1 MQIKTSVRFRLTLW
15 NAAVLA
21 LLLGAFAY
29 AYWTQ
34 LVSELGKRGD
44 TEVNESAQA
53 IAATIRTERARAL
66 ARGEEPRP
74 EVARNALSVLR
85 AGDLDVFIVDEAS
98 RVVAASRSAATR
110 SAARHVTRSPSAS
123 PSSAPATSTPAP
135 APAKP
140 ATTPA
145 APSVSANAATEPG
158 RPAPAAGPDT
168 LSLLPH
174 VRALLR
180 EAKPEELVTTRG
192 TSPEGDPYRAAVLAV
207 APDKDNS
214 DEPPMVVLVVRSSVE
229 DIALELK
236 VRRNFLLAIPLALL
250 VSIVCGY
257 AIARRS
263 LAPVEAMAEQA
274 ARISAATLDERLPV
288 ANEHDELGRLA
299 TVVNALL
306 ERVHIAFLQQK
317 QFVADASHELR
328 TPIAIVRGEADVTLQ
343 RGHRQENEY
352 REALGI
358 ISEESIRLTRIVD
371 DLFLLARS
379 DAGAPVAQLTK
390 IDLREL
396 TIGALRS
403 VRTIA
408 DDHEIVLEQDV
419 PDVAMCIE
427 GDAPLL
433 RRLLLN
439 LLDNALKFTPRGG
452 TVGISVQR
460 MPHTVD
466 IVVHDSGP
474 GIPAGLRTRM
484 FVRFVRASPDER
496 PAMWND
502 SPRATSGAGLGLAIA
517 AAIATAHHGSITL
530 DDDHENG
537 TGPNNG
543 IRRGARFRVSLPL
556 SA

>member
-15 NAAVLA
+15 NSAVLA
-21 LLLGAFAY
+21 LLLGVFAY

-53 IAATIRTERARAL
+53 IAATIRTERTRAL
-66 ARGEEPRP
+66 ARGEDPRP

-98 RVVAASRSAATR
+98 RVVAASRSAASR
-110 SAARHVTRSPSAS
+110 SAVRHVPRITTSPTKSGAVVTGSTAGSTGSTAS
-123 PSSAPATSTPAP
+123 EMPKTSAPIP
-135 APAKP
+135 
-140 ATTPA
+140 
-145 APSVSANAATEPG
+145 
-158 RPAPAAGPDT
+158 GPDT
-168 LSLLPH
+168 ISLLPH
-174 VRALLR
+174 IRALLR
-180 EAKPEELVTTRG
+180 DAKPTELFTTRG
-192 TSPEGDPYRAAVLAV
+192 VSPEGDPYRAAVLGI
-207 APDKDNS
+207 APDNNS

-236 VRRNFLLAIPLALL
+236 VRRNFLFAIPLALL
-250 VSIVCGY
+250 VSIICGY

-306 ERVHIAFLQQK
+306 ERVHVAFLQQR

-343 RGHRQENEY
+343 RSRREESEY

-358 ISEESIRLTRIVD
+358 ISEESVRLTRIVD
-371 DLFLLARS
+371 DLFLLART
-379 DAGAPVAQLTK
+379 DAGAPVAQLANV
-390 IDLREL
+390 DLREL
-396 TIGALRS
+396 TLGALRS

-408 DDHEIVLEQDV
+408 DDHEIVLEQNV
-419 PDVAMCIE
+419 PDDAMCIE

-452 TVGISVQR
+452 TVGIAVQR

-474 GIPAGLRTRM
+474 GIPIGLRTRM
-484 FVRFVRASPDER
+484 FDRFVRASPDER
-496 PAMWND
+496 PATYNE

-537 TGPNNG
+537 NG
-543 IRRGARFRVSLPL
+543 SLPSGGARFRISLPVH
-556 SA
+556 A